1 MIDADGSGLFGD
13 LLKKI
18 RGEFKEEIPSVVIPL
33 HKLAMIQSAQDAMER
48 YEHHVRM
55 MSLRPD
61 GGGFRRPRTSRK
73 RRKATGPTLSTLT
86 RADKLLNTAVYLE
99 HSGAQTS

>member
-1 MIDADGSGLFGD
+1 MNEEDGSLFGD

-33 HKLAMIQSAQDAMER
+33 HKPAMIQSDQDAMER

-55 MSLRPD
+55 MSLRPSGD
-61 GGGFRRPRTSRK
+61 GFRRPRTSRK
-73 RRKATGPTLSTLT
+73 RMKARGLTVATLT
-86 RADKLLNTAVYLE
+86 RAEKLLNTAVYLK
-99 HSGAQTS
+99 SVGKAG